1 MIPFS
6 RASQAFPRTASA
18 LRQGRS
24 DGQAWGG
31 ALAPRVL
38 LGAALVLLGAVAGLA
53 AGQAMAARSAHRA
66 GACAA
71 INMAAA
77 LGYLDGE
84 QQRRVR
90 HALATA
96 VNPDVDLFAGGAPSL
111 RDSCNTGA
119 AGRP

>member
-1 MIPFS
+1 MSPFF

-18 LRQGRS
+18 LREGWS

-31 ALAPRVL
+31 GLAPRVL
-38 LGAALVLLGAVAGLA
+38 VGTALVLLGAVAGLA
-53 AGQAMAARSAHRA
+53 AGQTMAARSAHRT

-71 INMAAA
+71 LNMAAA

-96 VNPDVDLFAGGAPSL
+96 VNPDVDLFAGGTPSL
-111 RDSCNTGA
+111 RDPCNM
-119 AGRP
+119 GRSG